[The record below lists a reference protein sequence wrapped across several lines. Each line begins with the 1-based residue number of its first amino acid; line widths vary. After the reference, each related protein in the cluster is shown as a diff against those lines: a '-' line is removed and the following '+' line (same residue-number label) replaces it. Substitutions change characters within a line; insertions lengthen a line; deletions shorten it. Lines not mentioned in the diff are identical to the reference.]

1 MWCGYL
7 NGVVRSIG
15 AQERVIY
22 INFLGYWTLYPI
34 VVYILL
40 VKYSLGFAGLW
51 AALTIAQFFIC
62 SSLHYLIDF
71 SDW

>member
-22 INFLGYWTLYPI
+22 INFLGYWILFPI

-40 VKYSLGFAGLW
+40 VQYSLGFVGLW
-51 AALTIAQFFIC
+51 AALTIV
-62 SSLHYLIDF
+62 
-71 SDW
+71 